1 MTLDDFAKMVF
12 TDEWKNACLRRI
24 VIRKRH
30 ARKVFGIEQPD
41 LSIEEEMELERCSI
55 LASDE

>member
-1 MTLDDFAKMVF
+1 MNLDDFAKTF
-12 TDEWKNACLRRI
+12 LTDEWKNASLRRI
-24 VIRKRH
+24 VVRKRH